1 MIRLTFVQ
9 RLYLLLTVSAVAT
22 GSAVY
27 AWNAPGHRDVG
38 AIAGRLI
45 DGHRA
50 ERQVRAIL
58 GDVTLAQAGPWGD
71 CVRSITGPD
80 QGFQYKPEEQYR
92 PPCLVFESPQRKR
105 QMESYVRTNWSN
117 CDYDGRDGCHTQ
129 YHFVNM
135 ALQRPGYRFGDVG
148 THKYDII
155 QAMNSAIAVLRTPAC
170 SRSRPATGRV
180 RAPGVFRFTC
190 PQALMMLVHLMGDL
204 HQPLHM
210 GSVYL
215 DESGRLVDPD
225 SSEAERLRA
234 TRSKV
239 TFTFGGNSLAWS
251 GRKLHSVWDDA
262 PDGPFAARPVAAPP
276 GPISEWP
283 RLWANDTLAQARL
296 AYQGIRFSAKSSR
309 EWPVIFDDADYHSDR
324 EAIQRRQIEKG
335 GARLARL
342 LMAIWP
348 GRENR

>member
-1 MIRLTFVQ
+1 MVRQAFL
-9 RLYLLLTVSAVAT
+9 RALYLLLTATVVAT
-22 GSAVY
+22 GGAVY

-38 AIAGRLI
+38 SVADRLI
-45 DGHRA
+45 EGQRA

-80 QGFQYKPEEQYR
+80 KGFQYKPEEQYR
-92 PPCLVFESPQRKR
+92 PPCRVFETPERMR

-135 ALQRPGYRFGDVG
+135 ALQGPGYRFGNVG

-155 QAMNSAIAVLRTPAC
+155 QAMNAAVAVLRTPAC

-204 HQPLHM
+204 HQPLHV

-225 SSEAERLRA
+225 SSDAERVRA
-234 TRSKV
+234 TQTKV

-262 PDGPFAARPVAAPP
+262 PDGPFAARRVAVPSEP
-276 GPISEWP
+276 MSEWP
-283 RLWANDTLAQARL
+283 RLWANDTLAEARL
-296 AYQGIRFSAKSSR
+296 AYTGIHFDPKQGR
-309 EWPVIFDDADYHSDR
+309 EWPVIFDDPDYQSHR
-324 EAIQRRQIEKG
+324 EAMQRRQIEKG
-335 GARLARL
+335 GARLALL

-348 GRENR
+348 GR